1 MLIDEKPYPFFQGND
16 GLLYHFDMNRSKWLS
31 VNRETLSFGINAK
44 NITGNRYMSTG
55 KLYSN
60 LSGQKL
66 LRDITITGISVQTG
80 NFQCTFN
87 VHIHKN
93 GNTNSIYSVNLFNEA
108 SKVVDNINFDA
119 YKDDFIQMSI
129 ENSDIGVSY
138 PEISVEYSWRTTY

>member
-44 NITGNRYMSTG
+44 NITGKRYMSTG

-80 NFQCTFN
+80 NVQCTFN
-87 VHIHKN
+87 VHLHKN
-93 GNTNSIYSVNLFNEA
+93 SNTNSIYSVSLFNEA

-119 YKDDFIQMSI
+119 SKDDFIQMSI
-129 ENSDIGVSY
+129 ENNNIGVSY
-138 PEISVEYSWRTTY
+138 PEVMIEYSWRTVY